1 MIYTGIAESLFLVFP
16 DATSMLLDC
25 GDTNPHTFMAKR
37 FGPKELPILPYYG
50 YAAQLCTPDGTR
62 ERLKVGL
69 GPNKLLSVHIPRER
83 ASGVISV
90 RYEATFLQRLS
101 QVVSIVS
108 GIAFLSLF
116 IVLKR
121 RRRKVEREA

>member
-1 MIYTGIAESLFLVFP
+1 M
-16 DATSMLLDC
+16 ATAAHPLDVKLSRPQKDVLQVDFSKNA
-25 GDTNPHTFMAKR
+25 GDNDV
-37 FGPKELPILPYYG
+37 ELPILPYYG